1 MTNAPDNI
9 GDVYED
15 QVLVNKDPLMRELH
29 DLEPSSIIELFQLR
43 LTQEVNG
50 GDVRY
55 YYHAGTN
62 ELVDDIVFNNVGYAA
77 APIEASGFDA
87 TTKGTLPRPRLKVAN
102 VNHAISRIL
111 QVYNPLRAE
120 VRRIRTCVRFLD
132 DVNFA
137 DGSNPNA
144 DPDAMIGGGPEIW
157 YIDRVVAETPQL
169 VEFELVGSL
178 DLTNL
183 RLPSRQVVEHC
194 PWLYRGHHCGW
205 SGRKYDINNNK
216 TSNADED
223 QCAKT
228 LKACE
233 TRFFGTKRR
242 GGTNRLPF
250 GGFPGARLQ
259 A

>member
-1 MTNAPDNI
+1 MTNAPNNI

-15 QVLVNKDPLMRELH
+15 QVLVNKDKVMRELH

-55 YYHAGTN
+55 YYYDGTN
-62 ELVDDIVFNNVGYAA
+62 ELSEDIVFNNVGYSP
-77 APIEASGFDA
+77 APVEASGFDA
-87 TTKGTLPRPRLKVAN
+87 TTKGTLPRPRLKIAN
-102 VNHAISRIL
+102 VDHAVSRIL

-144 DPDAMIGGGPEIW
+144 DPDAIIGGGAEVW
-157 YIDRVVAETPQL
+157 YIDRVVAENPQV

-183 RLPSRQVVEHC
+183 RLPGRQVVEHC
-194 PWLYRGHHCGW
+194 PWLYRGHHCGYK
-205 SGRKYDINNNK
+205 GGKKFDLKNK
-216 TSNADED
+216 PTSNADED
-223 QCAKT
+223 QCAKN

-233 TRFFGTKRR
+233 LRFPKGK
-242 GGTNRLPF
+242 GNGRLPF

-259 A
+259 V